1 VAWAWVASMDNLSVE
16 IRDLDIIITTPSNGQ
31 SVTYR
36 KDRLAPM
43 LVALDSMNR
52 SLNDDRLVFLAQ
64 AWNAAYAKAKEL
76 GWL

>member
-1 VAWAWVASMDNLSVE
+1 MDSLSVE
-16 IRDLDIIITTPSNGQ
+16 IHDHDIVVTTPSSGQ

-43 LVALDSMNR
+43 LVALDPMNR
-52 SLNDDRLVFLAQ
+52 SLNDDRLAFFAR

>member
-1 VAWAWVASMDNLSVE
+1 MENLSVE
-16 IRDLDIIITTPSNGQ
+16 IYDRDIIVTTPSNGQ

-36 KDRLAPM
+36 KDHLAPM
-43 LVALDSMNR
+43 LVALDPMDQ
-52 SLNDDRLVFLAQ
+52 SLDDDRLAFLAQ